1 MSPPRLRVALPLVSV
16 VSSAFFASGCATL
29 VNDDVTVTS
38 SAAPEYTRVK
48 FGQAE
53 PRVET
58 YVFMVGRYFE
68 GTTLDR
74 SLDRLTFR
82 KLAESLAQQLAL
94 KQYYPAKDIN
104 SADLLVVIYWGA
116 TKPHVSVEESRAQS
130 APQLDGNLPTH
141 TYDAGNET
149 AMMVGSDQKIA
160 DFYGNVT
167 SENNMRVGFD
177 QTDRTTDSFGADFD
191 TANNIALL
199 GYGPHLRALAA
210 RPSEGTTEATLRSD
224 LATERYFVIL
234 RAIDLHRFKNGK
246 PRVVWTLHLNMRSP
260 GHNFAE
266 AVNLMGNVAV
276 NYFGRESAG
285 VLNVPPKLR
294 EGKVELGEIK
304 ILGEK
309 N

>member
-1 MSPPRLRVALPLVSV
+1 MNPSRLRVALTLVSLV
-16 VSSAFFASGCATL
+16 ASAFFASGCATL
-29 VNDDVTVTS
+29 ANSDVTVTS
-38 SAAPEYTRVK
+38 SAAPDYTRAK
-48 FGQAE
+48 FGQE
-53 PRVET
+53 QPRAET

-68 GTTLDR
+68 GTTLDH

-82 KLAESLAQQLAL
+82 KLAESMAQELAL
-94 KQYYPAKDIN
+94 KQYFPAKDIN

-116 TKPHVSVEESRAQS
+116 TKPHVTVDDDRAQS
-130 APQLDGNLPTH
+130 APQLNSNLPTH
-141 TYDAGNET
+141 TYDSSNET
-149 AMMVGSDQKIA
+149 PLLVGSDQKIA

-167 SENNMRVGFD
+167 SESDMRVGFD

-191 TANNIALL
+191 NANNIALL
-199 GYGPHLRALAA
+199 GYGRHLRAMAMQ
-210 RPSEGTTEATLRSD
+210 PSQSTTEATLRSD
-224 LATERYFVIL
+224 LTTERYFVIL
-234 RAIDLHRFKNGK
+234 RAIDLHSFKNGK

-260 GHNFAE
+260 GHNFPE

-276 NYFGRESAG
+276 NFFGRESDG
-285 VLNVPPKLR
+285 VVNVPPKLR